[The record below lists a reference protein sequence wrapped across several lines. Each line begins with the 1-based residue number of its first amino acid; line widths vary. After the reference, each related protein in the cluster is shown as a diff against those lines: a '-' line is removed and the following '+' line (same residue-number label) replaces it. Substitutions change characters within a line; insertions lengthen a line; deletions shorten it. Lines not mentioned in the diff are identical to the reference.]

1 MQMWW
6 KVGTINCSL
15 TFMDGNAIVCGV
27 DLRDCEGI
35 SNLACKESG
44 IAPSS
49 SFLYG
54 RVIKAHLPQKITI
67 FATSF

>member
-1 MQMWW
+1 MQFWW

-15 TFMDGNAIVCGV
+15 MFMDGNANVRGV
-27 DLRDCEGI
+27 DLRECEGN
-35 SNLACKESG
+35 SSFACKENG

-54 RVIKAHLPQKITI
+54 E
-67 FATSF
+67 